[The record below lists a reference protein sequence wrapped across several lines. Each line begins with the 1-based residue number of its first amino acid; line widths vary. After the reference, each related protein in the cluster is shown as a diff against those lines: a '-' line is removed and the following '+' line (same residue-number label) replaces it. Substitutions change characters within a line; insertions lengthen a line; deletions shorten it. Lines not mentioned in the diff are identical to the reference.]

1 MNNESAK
8 MILSAYRPNGAD
20 AHAPAFAEALG
31 QVRRDP
37 GLAHWFAEERA
48 LDEQMRIALQ
58 TLRPP
63 ASLKNSLLLSA
74 ELPRLPAAYSS
85 WHKPV
90 WLAIAASIVLLL
102 GVGYFALR
110 PSARLGTLAGVTSEV
125 AQMYAESSIS
135 LGSMTSNDDQIR
147 QWLKDHGAPHD
158 FAVPAKLASQRELGC
173 QVIDIGSLK
182 ISLICFQISGQPMA
196 HLLVID
202 RSLLADAP
210 VIGQTV
216 YMQDDAVSFAS
227 WSDTNRTY
235 ILASEVG
242 AEDLR
247 KLL

>member
-1 MNNESAK
+1 MP
-8 MILSAYRPNGAD
+8 YRPNGAD
-20 AHAPAFAEALG
+20 ANAPAFAEALG
-31 QVRRDP
+31 QVQRDP
-37 GLAHWFAEERA
+37 GLAHWFAEEQA
-48 LDEQMRIALQ
+48 LDERMHIALGA
-58 TLRPP
+58 LRPP
-63 ASLKNSLLLSA
+63 VSLKNSLLLSGK
-74 ELPRLPAAYSS
+74 LPRLPVARSA
-85 WHKPV
+85 WRQPV

-102 GVGYFALR
+102 GVGYFGVR
-110 PSARLGTLAGVTSEV
+110 PTARPGTLAGVTSEV
-125 AQMYAESSIS
+125 ARMYGESRLS

-147 QWLKDHGAPHD
+147 QWLKNHGAPHD
-158 FAVPAKLASQRELGC
+158 FTVPAKLASQQELGC

-182 ISLICFQISGQPMA
+182 VSLICFQISGRPMA

-216 YMQDDAVSFAS
+216 YMQDGAVSFAS

-242 AEDLR
+242 ADDLR